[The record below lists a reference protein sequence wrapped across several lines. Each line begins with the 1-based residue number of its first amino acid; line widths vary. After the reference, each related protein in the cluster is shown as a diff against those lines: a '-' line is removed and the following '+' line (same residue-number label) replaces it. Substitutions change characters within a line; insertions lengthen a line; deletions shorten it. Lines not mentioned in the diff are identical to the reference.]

1 MFLDEV
7 KKSLE
12 EATRSQSDRYR
23 HKKNPQ
29 RVRDLANMTLTKE
42 RMLKTVGIL
51 SVSELISSGPALSF
65 VLLSQ
70 RYSNLSYRL
79 LYELEGAINN
89 NYWSVVSVERRKEL
103 VSELEVLNSIAA
115 KGDVRQAQTEAYQ
128 AAHN

>member
-1 MFLDEV
+1 
-7 KKSLE
+7 
-12 EATRSQSDRYR
+12 
-23 HKKNPQ
+23 
-29 RVRDLANMTLTKE
+29 MTLTKE

-70 RYSNLSYRL
+70 SYSNLSYRL